1 MKFRVETPSLNTV
14 FPPFFFFLFSKCVHH
29 LIQGILPISRAT
41 INKKGR
47 SRVEPG
53 VVYVTYHE
61 SHSLLQDKRLKEC
74 YINVF
79 KMSLLRRKEVCFH
92 FSIHRRINLGA
103 TCSSVVSRFN
113 NRNEYPECLVTAT
126 LPFIGGKKR
135 GATTQ
140 GGGQEWKESYIRA
153 FKIVKII
160 FTFAKLRI

>member
-1 MKFRVETPSLNTV
+1 MRTSSYTV
-14 FPPFFFFLFSKCVHH
+14 YPPDFSKHNKQKRSVTPRRARYCLH
-29 LIQGILPISRAT
+29 LVRT
-41 INKKGR
+41 K
-47 SRVEPG
+47 
-53 VVYVTYHE
+53 YHE
-61 SHSLLQDKRLKEC
+61 SHLLLQDKRLKEC

-103 TCSSVVSRFN
+103 TCSSVISRFN

-153 FKIVKII
+153 
-160 FTFAKLRI
+160 